1 MRGVLREVLEAV
13 STQTPVMRAVQAM
26 RAVQEVQVVPAAVLA
41 ALMAVEG
48 LVELVELVAAG
59 SEKRLYSMTTV
70 TNFVKE
76 PELEEPSQVG
86 WL

>member
-59 SEKRLYSMTTV
+59 SEKRLYITGGLALV
-70 TNFVKE
+70 HDDCD
-76 PELEEPSQVG
+76 ELCEG
-86 WL
+86 A